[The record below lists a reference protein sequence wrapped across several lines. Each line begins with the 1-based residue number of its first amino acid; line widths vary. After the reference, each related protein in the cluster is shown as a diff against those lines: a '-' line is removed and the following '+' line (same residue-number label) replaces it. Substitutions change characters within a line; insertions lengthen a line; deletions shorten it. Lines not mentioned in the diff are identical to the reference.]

1 MDRWLLLILNQTRTI
16 YLPNITSTLQSVT
29 KSVMTKT
36 LWTSV
41 FHLLCV
47 QKMAILEYWPSPSN
61 ILSGCLV
68 RSDTQGKNATSWIIN
83 SVFVALPKGL
93 LLWSLLTKDL
103 PHSAL
108 LRFKIS
114 HGFTLQTGLA
124 TEEAICKGSN
134 TYIIIFT

>member
-1 MDRWLLLILNQTRTI
+1 
-16 YLPNITSTLQSVT
+16 
-29 KSVMTKT
+29 MTKT

-41 FHLLCV
+41 FHLLCI

-68 RSDTQGKNATSWIIN
+68 RSDIQGKNATSWIIN
-83 SVFVALPKGL
+83 SVFVVPPKGL
-93 LLWSLLTKDL
+93 LLWSFLTKDL

-134 TYIIIFT
+134 TYIIIFTWFSFKLSQGRSYSLIGHAFPELTDDPMSRHW